1 MPWPEQIVPVT
12 MARVAVV
19 APESRSRRVMIETSD
34 LGFFEPDPPLD
45 APDGRTSVQGQRSGP
60 DALEEEPRLAEHEP
74 DPDALATQGRT
85 DLIQGEEDLA
95 ARLDGAHHTCGCTV
109 VTGWLARHDLDTLRS
124 RLTSYGGAVTELT
137 PPRGMMPPTAHVM
150 SSRSDALRPLVS
162 TYATVPYRDIDPT
175 WFAAI
180 AYMVMFGMMF
190 GDVGHGLLLLVLG
203 VASTR
208 THRSPI
214 DRLAPAA
221 PFLLGAGI
229 ASIGFGFLYGEA
241 FGPTGLVPTL
251 WLRPLD
257 QPETLLVA
265 GLVLGSMLMS
275 ITFVL
280 AATNRWREGGAA
292 LALYAPSG
300 IGGSLLFAGAAAV
313 FGGLAGSMS
322 WLWQA
327 GAVLALCGALL
338 VFVGLV
344 VQAGTRPSGVAQAVV
359 EMFDTVLRL
368 GSNLVS
374 FTRLAAF
381 GLTHAVI
388 TGVVWDGTVSLW
400 DRGSLLAVT
409 AAVVLFLV
417 GNLAAFALGVLVA
430 AIQALRLE
438 YYEMFSRLFA
448 SEGRPFE
455 PWHVPVERSET
466 S

>member
-1 MPWPEQIVPVT
+1 MPWPDQVVPVA

-19 APESRSRRVMIETSD
+19 SPESRSRRVMVETAD
-34 LGFFEPDPPLD
+34 LGLFEPDPPLD
-45 APDGRTSVQGQRSGP
+45 APSAPTSDQGRRSGP
-60 DALEEEPRLAEHEP
+60 DALDEEPRLAEHER
-74 DPDALATQGRT
+74 DPDALAAEGRT
-85 DLIQGEEDLA
+85 DLIQGEADLA
-95 ARLDGAHHTCGCTV
+95 ARLDGAHRTSRCTV
-109 VTGWLARHDLDTLRS
+109 VTGWLPRDDLDTLRT
-124 RLTSYGGAVTELT
+124 RLASYGGSVTELN
-137 PPRGMMPPTAHVM
+137 PQRGMMPPTAHGA
-150 SSRSDALRPLVS
+150 SSRTEALRPLVS
-162 TYATVPYRDIDPT
+162 TYGTVPYRDIDPT
-175 WFAAI
+175 WFAAF
-180 AYMVMFGMMF
+180 AYMLMFGMMF
-190 GDVGHGLLLLVLG
+190 GDVGHGSLLVALG
-203 VASTR
+203 VASATL
-208 THRSPI
+208 HRSPI

-221 PFLLGAGI
+221 PFLVGAGI
-229 ASIGFGFLYGEA
+229 ASVGFGFLYGEA

-257 QPETLLVA
+257 EPETLLLA
-265 GLVLGSMLMS
+265 GLVLGSILMS

-280 AATNRWREGGAA
+280 AATNRWREGGAP

-313 FGGLAGSMS
+313 VGGLAGSLS
-322 WLWQA
+322 WLWQLGIA
-327 GAVLALCGALL
+327 LFLGGAVL

-344 VQAGTRPSGVAQAVV
+344 VRAGTRPSGVAQAVV
-359 EMFDTVLRL
+359 EMFDTLLRL
-368 GSNLVS
+368 GSNVVS

-400 DRGSLLAVT
+400 NRGGLLAVT
-409 AAVVLFLV
+409 AAIVLFLV

-455 PWHVPVERSET
+455 PWHLPVERSET